1 MSDDMKQLILAN
13 MNVKLAVWLTIYISQ
28 GSQGVATGG
37 ISVYIYTPKSV
48 YLKKIMWL
56 FFSFSPMTQDR
67 FDMIYVHV
75 GDINIFWNCND

>member
-48 YLKKIMWL
+48 YLKKIM
-56 FFSFSPMTQDR
+56 
-67 FDMIYVHV
+67 
-75 GDINIFWNCND
+75 